1 MNLEEMKKFACEL
14 LKVDDSQTI
23 SYKEIDK
30 DTIYFYQN
38 FRGGSSVIISKDGT
52 FLFAT
57 SAINFEK
64 HLEEFNNGRRSKPI
78 NYLDYNIITNNKYG
92 FSFSIPSYY
101 QEKNVEDENI
111 IYNFVNQNNSNEKL
125 VVKLGKNEE
134 YARLESKVINDENKF
149 DKNKYLNV
157 NNHLL
162 MYTVGNLDGENILLI
177 YNLNSFLIAF
187 KQTSDRNNY
196 SVLYNILNSIN
207 QFDTE
212 YSLKNSKESKEI
224 NIGTNPF
231 NQ

>member
-1 MNLEEMKKFACEL
+1 MNLEEMKKFACQL

-30 DTIYFYQN
+30 DKIYFYQN
-38 FRGGSSVIISKDGT
+38 FRGGSSVIISKNGT

-57 SAINFEK
+57 SAISFEK
-64 HLEEFNNGRRSKPI
+64 HLEEFKNGRRSKPV
-78 NYLDYNIITNNKYG
+78 NYSDYNTITNNKYG
-92 FSFSIPSYY
+92 FSFSIPSYFK
-101 QEKNVEDENI
+101 EENIEDENI
-111 IYNFVNQNNSNEKL
+111 IYNFVNENNSNEKL
-125 VVKLGKNEE
+125 VVEVGKNEE
-134 YARLESKVINDENKF
+134 YTRLESKVINDENKF
-149 DKNKYLNV
+149 EKNKYLNV

-162 MYTVGNLDGENILLI
+162 MYTIGNLESKNILLI

-187 KQTSDRNNY
+187 KHISDKDDY

-212 YSLKNSKESKEI
+212 YSMANSKESKEV
-224 NIGTNPF
+224 NVGTNPF